1 LHALLIPS
9 YRSIDGFGLV
19 DQAALV
25 PVPNLVPETGWFA
38 GAGLGGALLVRYMI
52 LVTLIGLALG
62 FEGR

>member
-1 LHALLIPS
+1 MHALLIPS

-38 GAGLGGALLVRYMI
+38 GAGLGGALDDFGYLDWFGAWV
-52 LVTLIGLALG
+52 
-62 FEGR
+62 